1 MEICRHTNHCYW
13 YWSRLADTLTEVKA
27 EPLVHTMSDVNP
39 KALVGRLANMLD
51 EVDAKTLGDTLVV
64 LSAEAP
70 RNAG

>member
-1 MEICRHTNHCYW
+1 VICRHTNHFYW
-13 YWSRLADTLTEVKA
+13 YWSRLAGTLTEVKSKT
-27 EPLVHTMSDVNP
+27 LVHTMGDVNP

-51 EVDAKTLGDTLVV
+51 EVDAKTLGDTLGV

>member
-1 MEICRHTNHCYW
+1 
-13 YWSRLADTLTEVKA
+13 
-27 EPLVHTMSDVNP
+27 MSDVNP